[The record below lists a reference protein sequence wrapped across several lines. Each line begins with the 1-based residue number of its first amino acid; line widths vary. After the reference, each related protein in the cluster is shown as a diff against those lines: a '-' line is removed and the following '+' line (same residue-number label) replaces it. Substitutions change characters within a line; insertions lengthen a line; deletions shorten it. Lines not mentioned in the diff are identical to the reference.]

1 MKKTSVYL
9 DADEVTGLKRVSA
22 RTGQSQSELIRAG
35 VRAILEEGDLQQRAF
50 RSMGKGHGGGEAF
63 GHWDDHD
70 LHADR
75 LGRNP

>member
-35 VRAILEEGDLQQRAF
+35 IRAILEEGGLLRRDF
-50 RSMGKGHGGGEAF
+50 RSMGKGHGGGGAF
-63 GHWDDHD
+63 GHWDADG

-75 LGRNP
+75 LDRNR